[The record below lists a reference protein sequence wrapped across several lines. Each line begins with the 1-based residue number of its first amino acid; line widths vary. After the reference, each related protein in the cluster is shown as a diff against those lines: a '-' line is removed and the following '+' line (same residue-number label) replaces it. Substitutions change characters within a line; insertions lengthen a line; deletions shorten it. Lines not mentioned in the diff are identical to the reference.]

1 MNSTISIDC
10 LVEST
15 KEYTF
20 VWKRELSSSVL
31 VEPDNDRTDLYE
43 NGTLT
48 LKWVRKEKRLIIYR
62 SWFFFRYIRKAD
74 DSSVYVCIATN
85 EGGEA
90 QEQLTIHVQGMIK
103 QIRRILFWI
112 IIWINC
118 RNSLCVCVSS
128 VDNLFI
134 SMECDINLCCYC
146 GYSTSIVNMA
156 STE

>member
-48 LKWVRKEKRLIIYR
+48 LK
-62 SWFFFRYIRKAD
+62 
-74 DSSVYVCIATN
+74 
-85 EGGEA
+85 
-90 QEQLTIHVQGMIK
+90 
-103 QIRRILFWI
+103 
-112 IIWINC
+112 
-118 RNSLCVCVSS
+118 
-128 VDNLFI
+128 
-134 SMECDINLCCYC
+134 
-146 GYSTSIVNMA
+146 
-156 STE
+156 